1 MNRKDVAALV
11 AIIATIWPNAPQYR
25 SEHAEAFLWILED
38 CDAEDVKRALA
49 AYVKEDQ
56 AFPPNAGQLYKRV
69 ADITDPVPEWG
80 AAWQEAL
87 DWVHKHGWPD
97 PPKPDSF
104 SHRAIYV
111 AVMRIGYEELCQS
124 KTSEAGVWQ
133 GHFRR
138 IYDGAK
144 NDHKLAP
151 ARAEVEAARWHEAP
165 LELPESEP
173 ETQ

>member
-1 MNRKDVAALV
+1 MTREEVVQLV
-11 AIIATIWPNAPQYR
+11 EVIAGLWPNAPRYQANHMKGFYLLLKDC
-25 SEHAEAFLWILED
+25 ELEQVEA
-38 CDAEDVKRALA
+38 ALA
-49 AYVKEDQ
+49 AIAAEGE
-56 AFPPNAGQLYKRV
+56 AFPPVAGQIYKRV
-69 ADITDPVPEWG
+69 MDISDPTPEWG

-87 DWVHKHGWPD
+87 DWVRKHGWPD

-104 SHRAIYV
+104 SHPAIYV

-144 NDHKLAP
+144 KDHTLAP
-151 ARAEVEAARWHEAP
+151 ARAQVEAARWHESP
-165 LELPESEP
+165 LELPESES
-173 ETQ
+173 Q